1 MVFFFDYAHGVERM
15 EFLQRLLDRL
25 DTWFT
30 AGLVGALGVKFG
42 GGAVAF
48 RSSVFCFALMSDA
61 DIVDGKLKSSL

>member
-42 GGAVAF
+42 GGGGGCISQQRVLL
-48 RSSVFCFALMSDA
+48 CPDE
-61 DIVDGKLKSSL
+61 